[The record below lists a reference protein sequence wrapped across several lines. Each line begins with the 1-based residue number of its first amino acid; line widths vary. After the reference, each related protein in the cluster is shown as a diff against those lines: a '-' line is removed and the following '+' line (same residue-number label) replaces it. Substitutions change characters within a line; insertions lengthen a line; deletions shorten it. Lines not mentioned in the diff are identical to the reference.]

1 MKIFKITITA
11 LLLSFAAI
19 SCSPD
24 TADVE
29 TQQNST
35 ENVSEVETFSPFL
48 SIRRRRR

>member
-11 LLLSFAAI
+11 LLLSFATI

-29 TQQNST
+29 TQQNNT
-35 ENVSEVETFSPFL
+35 KNVSDAETFSPIMRL
-48 SIRRRRR
+48 RRKRK